1 MTLSMDAKVTKRKRG
16 NPRPKKLY
24 ERLCV
29 SFTPNDMQ
37 IIKDRAKLS
46 GVKVARVKHDPEY
59 GC

>member
-1 MTLSMDAKVTKRKRG
+1 MDAKVTKRKRG

-46 GVKVARVKHDPEY
+46 GVKVAVFIREATLLSLK
-59 GC
+59 